1 MFYAL
6 SHVVKQRILQQ
17 NTQRN
22 ATLGTPIVA
31 GGSIINGGDN
41 MNNCTGNYSARLRS
55 RTKQP
60 VYTSDKRAKF
70 AQRENKKWIRFV
82 TVLGYIF
89 FVSLPAVSLSIYYI
103 YIWDPGYINK
113 FPPEVINS
121 SLPIH
126 KTAILSTRL
135 ERNADPVVLSSLAPS
150 RPASNLGGASGQQSL
165 ASESPHK
172 PDLAAILAEGELK
185 QSVPL
190 EPDILHSSQKLF
202 LKGGHSDK
210 WEIQKGE

>member
-1 MFYAL
+1 
-6 SHVVKQRILQQ
+6 
-17 NTQRN
+17 
-22 ATLGTPIVA
+22 
-31 GGSIINGGDN
+31 

-89 FVSLPAVSLSIYYI
+89 FVSLPAVSLSVYYI

-126 KTAILSTRL
+126 KAAILSTRL
-135 ERNADPVVLSSLAPS
+135 ERNADPMAMSSLTPHPIS
-150 RPASNLGGASGQQSL
+150 SLEGASGPQSL
-165 ASESPHK
+165 ASDSPHR
-172 PDLAAILAEGELK
+172 PDLAAILAE
-185 QSVPL
+185 
-190 EPDILHSSQKLF
+190 
-202 LKGGHSDK
+202 
-210 WEIQKGE
+210 